1 MFSYIDVKFSSYV
14 LIGLAQILSFSQ
26 KKKKKTHYTEHF
38 TELSCGVFFFGQFVW
53 AFSFGLIVV

>member
-26 KKKKKTHYTEHF
+26 KKKKKHITQNI
-38 TELSCGVFFFGQFVW
+38 SQN
-53 AFSFGLIVV
+53 